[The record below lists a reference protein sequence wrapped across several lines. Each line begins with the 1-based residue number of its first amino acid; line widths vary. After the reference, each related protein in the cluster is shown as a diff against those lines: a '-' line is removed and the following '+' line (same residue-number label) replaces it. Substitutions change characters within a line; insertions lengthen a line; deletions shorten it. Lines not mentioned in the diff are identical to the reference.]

1 MTRSSKLLRRIAA
14 TLLLLLTLCAA
25 LLSGVNSWA
34 TPTVVVRNQSGVTV
48 QVVAQWNTHRKQ
60 LPAIAPR
67 ATCRFKAAGESSM
80 VFVVTYP
87 DGQQLTS
94 LPMYFTTATTV
105 TAVVTENT
113 VDVTAKQ

>member
-1 MTRSSKLLRRIAA
+1 
-14 TLLLLLTLCAA
+14 
-25 LLSGVNSWA
+25 
-34 TPTVVVRNQSGVTV
+34 
-48 QVVAQWNTHRKQ
+48 
-60 LPAIAPR
+60 
-67 ATCRFKAAGESSM
+67 M